1 MIWLLWDGAGTWYR
15 GGEAWPRDSQGNN
28 KTSAIFQMV
37 EINQSLEDHS
47 KWREVDIKS
56 MLMLLPEI
64 AHAIGFDGQPDSGAT
79 YFFTP
84 ATCQP
89 HVSEDFRRPAAAYF
103 NWEDSDV
110 SEEEQ
115 KKYEENAKET
125 MQLWEKYMGHT
136 GRQPWPLIATPVL
149 YNTVLLPQWRAA
161 NVSDHRASRAL
172 RAVPRHRSS
181 GSSSCSSCSSLDPNR
196 ASASSV

>member
-15 GGEAWPRDSQGNN
+15 GGEGWPRDHKGNN
-28 KTSAIFQMV
+28 KTCAIFQMV
-37 EINQSLEDHS
+37 NITQSLKDHS
-47 KWREVDIKS
+47 KWREVDLKS
-56 MLMLLPEI
+56 MLMLLHEI
-64 AHAIGFDGQPDSGAT
+64 EHAIGCHGQL
-79 YFFTP
+79 
-84 ATCQP
+84 
-89 HVSEDFRRPAAAYF
+89 EDYRRPAAAYF

-110 SEEEQ
+110 SEEER
-115 KKYEENAKET
+115 KKCEENAKET
-125 MQLWEKYMGHT
+125 MELWEKYMGHT

-149 YNTVLLPQWRAA
+149 YNTVLIPQWRAA

-181 GSSSCSSCSSLDPNR
+181 GSSPCLSCSSLDPNR